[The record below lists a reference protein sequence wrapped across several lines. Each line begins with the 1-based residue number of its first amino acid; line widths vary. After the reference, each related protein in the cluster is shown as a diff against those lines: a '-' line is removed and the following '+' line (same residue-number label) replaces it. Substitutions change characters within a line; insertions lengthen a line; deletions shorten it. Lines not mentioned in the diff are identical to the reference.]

1 MALYRALGA
10 CVARWG
16 MCCRHA
22 TLGAQQNPRHCGVP
36 GRTAG
41 VEEARSRGQDEK
53 NGIERFGTRCVRLAR
68 GGTWEVVRPRNSH
81 VGRRYE
87 LCRAH
92 AATVARG
99 VRGGRRG
106 SPGSRAHML
115 AFGRRTLQV
124 PKRRRA
130 YALDVLSTGYQH
142 PGLPPVA
149 QSCARGMGGMTMRP
163 SRRCLVRLRRTA
175 PTHCVD
181 LCIKVG
187 SQRPA
192 TGRRPR
198 RPDFDAQVDAVG
210 RCGPPEPYEASPT
223 WPHGHPTHAPCAGL
237 SDRREPWVL
246 IGGR

>member
-1 MALYRALGA
+1 MRLG
-10 CVARWG
+10 
-16 MCCRHA
+16 
-22 TLGAQQNPRHCGVP
+22 
-36 GRTAG
+36 
-41 VEEARSRGQDEK
+41 
-53 NGIERFGTRCVRLAR
+53 R

-149 QSCARGMGGMTMRP
+149 QSCARGMGGMNMRP
-163 SRRCLVRLRRTA
+163 SRRCLVRLRRTT
-175 PTHCVD
+175 PTRCVD
-181 LCIKVG
+181 LCIKVR
-187 SQRPA
+187 SQRPP
-192 TGRRPR
+192 TGRRSAVLPLSGAVARGGPGVR
-198 RPDFDAQVDAVG
+198 RSQ
-210 RCGPPEPYEASPT
+210 RISL
-223 WPHGHPTHAPCAGL
+223 APSL
-237 SDRREPWVL
+237 VL
-246 IGGR
+246 VWTMRSHR